1 MKKILMISSEAVP
14 YIKTGGLADVAGSLP
29 KYIDKK
35 ELSNF
40 LKTVPKEI
48 KQLIKRETDKLDLNF
63 SQKIDTISY
72 CNNNY
77 KLSSPINI
85 EGKVSNTKNGFYI
98 DIDVD
103 FILIDNCSR
112 CLDEVEVPIEY
123 SIQGFLVKEGFDE
136 DLFEDDDALIFDGQE
151 LDMVDIIEQTLDFKI
166 PASVLCKES
175 CRGLCQGCGANLNIE
190 ACSCNE
196 SANDEEIIDPRFAK
210 LKDIFK
216 ND

>member
-1 MKKILMISSEAVP
+1 MI
-14 YIKTGGLADVAGSLP
+14 
-29 KYIDKK
+29 
-35 ELSNF
+35 
-40 LKTVPKEI
+40 
-48 KQLIKRETDKLDLNF
+48 
-63 SQKIDTISY
+63 TINY

-85 EGKVSNTKNGFYI
+85 EGKVSNTNKGLYL
-98 DIDVD
+98 DVDVD
-103 FILIDNCSR
+103 FTLVDNCSR

-136 DLFEDDDALIFDGQE
+136 DEFEDDDAIIFDGQE
-151 LDMVDIIEQTLDFKI
+151 LDLVDIIEQTLDFKI
-166 PASVLCKES
+166 PASVLCKKIVRTLS
-175 CRGLCQGCGANLNIE
+175 RMRSNLNIE